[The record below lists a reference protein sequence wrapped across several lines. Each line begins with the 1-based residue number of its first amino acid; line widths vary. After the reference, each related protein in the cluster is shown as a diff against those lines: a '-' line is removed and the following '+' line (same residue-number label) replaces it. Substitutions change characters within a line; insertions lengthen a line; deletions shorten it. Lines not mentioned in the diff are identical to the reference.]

1 MGLMAP
7 LKHTHKTVLASS
19 RSSVPLPMAVCLCL
33 ACLLIGYT
41 AHRPGLPAGLE
52 PQMVNTPPRKLQA
65 QDPTAAAAAAGDM
78 QPAQQIPQKQQ
89 QLAAAGELPDNEQF
103 AQQFLQQS
111 GLLQLRPPL
120 QPAKSGSHNYTV
132 VPYQILSWYPR
143 IVVFPNFVD
152 RERAQ
157 HIIKLASSRMQP
169 SDLSY
174 RPNEKRDPKQ
184 QIRTST
190 GVFLNSFEDAGGVLS
205 WVEQKIAAV
214 TLLPVTHGEAFNV
227 LRYNLNQKY
236 DSHMDTFDP
245 RDFGPQPSQ
254 RMATVL
260 LYLSEVED
268 GGETVFKKEGEDG
281 ADRPVTDW
289 ASCEPGEFK
298 YKPRM
303 GDAVLFFSL
312 DPDLAINPRSLHG
325 GCAVR
330 SGEKWV
336 ATKWIHEKPFQRRRA

>member
-1 MGLMAP
+1 MLH
-7 LKHTHKTVLASS
+7 LS
-19 RSSVPLPMAVCLCL
+19 RPCA
-33 ACLLIGYT
+33 T
-41 AHRPGLPAGLE
+41 W
-52 PQMVNTPPRKLQA
+52 Q
-65 QDPTAAAAAAGDM
+65 
-78 QPAQQIPQKQQ
+78 
-89 QLAAAGELPDNEQF
+89 
-103 AQQFLQQS
+103 
-111 GLLQLRPPL
+111 
-120 QPAKSGSHNYTV
+120 
-132 VPYQILSWYPR
+132 
-143 IVVFPNFVD
+143 
-152 RERAQ
+152 
-157 HIIKLASSRMQP
+157 
-169 SDLSY
+169 
-174 RPNEKRDPKQ
+174 
-184 QIRTST
+184 
-190 GVFLNSFEDAGGVLS
+190 
-205 WVEQKIAAV
+205 
-214 TLLPVTHGEAFNV
+214 AFNV

-245 RDFGPQPSQ
+245 KDFGPQPSQ

-268 GGETVFKKEGEDG
+268 GGETVFKKEGEDGERRLRSAVLAGKCMHCAMLAANRLPRTGYGSARIFLLLSRCCAEHVPHGLPLRCPTG